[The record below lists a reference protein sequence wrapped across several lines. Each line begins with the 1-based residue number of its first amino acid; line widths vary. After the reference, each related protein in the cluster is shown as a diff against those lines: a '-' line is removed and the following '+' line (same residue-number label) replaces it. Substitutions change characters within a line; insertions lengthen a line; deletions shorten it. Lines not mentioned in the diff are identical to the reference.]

1 MTEERPTEP
10 STEESEAVSPPP
22 SPPPTQVSG
31 APTQVSGALPP
42 APEPAVPPPS
52 QPLPPPAPPAIE
64 GFTEPIGAPPS
75 LIEDHPEIL
84 VGAAFVGGI
93 ILANLIRRRGN

>member
-10 STEESEAVSPPP
+10 DTAESEAVSPAPTEVREA
-22 SPPPTQVSG
+22 PPT
-31 APTQVSGALPP
+31 PAL
-42 APEPAVPPPS
+42 E
-52 QPLPPPAPPAIE
+52 PPPAAAPPPAQPLRPPPPPAIE

-75 LIEDHPEIL
+75 LIDEHPEIL

-93 ILANLIRRRGN
+93 VLANLIRRRGR

>member
-10 STEESEAVSPPP
+10 DTAESEAVSPPATEVREA
-22 SPPPTQVSG
+22 PPT
-31 APTQVSGALPP
+31 PAL
-42 APEPAVPPPS
+42 E
-52 QPLPPPAPPAIE
+52 PPPAAAPPPAQPLRPPPPPAIE

-75 LIEDHPEIL
+75 LIDEHPEIL

-93 ILANLIRRRGN
+93 VLANLIRRRGR